1 MFSTWI
7 GFFLH
12 FKETVKIKFADV
24 SLTLLKKH
32 KIFPEFCDIEKK
44 NLFNTE
50 VGKWGRNAQHYI
62 ENRHKD
68 QFIFGDK
75 LQKHVVV
82 TLCSDRSLCVY
93 RRIFMK
99 IFVSS
104 TEFCPRNK
112 SYKFKLIWFFAT
124 CCSNKIQLCTQRFS
138 QKFSSRVDFHAN
150 TRKIYM
156 RKWNRGNVWKALH
169 NLAQLSRLRV
179 TVHTLPPFYLRR

>member
-12 FKETVKIKFADV
+12 FKETVMIKFADV
-24 SLTLLKKH
+24 SLTLLKNQD
-32 KIFPEFCDIEKK
+32 FPSILWRRKK

-50 VGKWGRNAQHYI
+50 VGKWGRNAQHCI
-62 ENRHKD
+62 KKRHKG
-68 QFIFGDK
+68 QFIFSDK
-75 LQKHVVV
+75 LQQHVVL

-93 RRIFMK
+93 WRIFMK

-104 TEFCPRNK
+104 TEFCACNRLHN
-112 SYKFKLIWFFAT
+112 FKLIWFFVT
-124 CCSNKIQLCTQRFS
+124 CCSNKIQLWTQRFS

-150 TRKIYM
+150 ACKIYV

-179 TVHTLPPFYLRR
+179 TVHTLAVFYLCR